1 MWVNKQAFNE
11 MWGRNIALIAA
22 QDALVRQNA
31 ALETSIDWFRVR
43 ISQLEHERAVMLKK
57 YLDIDVPVQVVERQR
72 EASSLN
78 AYHMTA
84 DFNDMGDAA
93 AKSLGIGWDADTGIV
108 TYGLPE
114 TN

>member
-1 MWVNKQAFNE
+1 MWVNKTAYLELYAAWQVQTTGNRLLGE
-11 MWGRNIALIAA
+11 QVVALNTT
-22 QDALVRQNA
+22 L
-31 ALETSIDWFRVR
+31 DWFRVR

-93 AKSLGIGWDADTGIV
+93 AKSLGIGWDADTGVV